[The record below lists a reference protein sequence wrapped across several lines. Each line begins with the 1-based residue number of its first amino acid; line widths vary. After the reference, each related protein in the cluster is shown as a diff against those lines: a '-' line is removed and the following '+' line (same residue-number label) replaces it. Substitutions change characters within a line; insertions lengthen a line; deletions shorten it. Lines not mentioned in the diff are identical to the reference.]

1 MHVLKLK
8 QGDKVIKWGLWAQ
21 REFAKRKGMANALD
35 FFSLF
40 ASTEDPNAEDVVA
53 EKARAEKETAGRMMD
68 LIPELFLMGAEYAAI
83 KKGIEFKDT
92 IIDACEWVDELGGI
106 SDNSPCLAAFHYI
119 MAGYQLDLSEQ
130 NSFANSDIEKK
141 TES

>member
-1 MHVLKLK
+1 
-8 QGDKVIKWGLWAQ
+8 
-21 REFAKRKGMANALD
+21 
-35 FFSLF
+35 
-40 ASTEDPNAEDVVA
+40 
-53 EKARAEKETAGRMMD
+53 
-68 LIPELFLMGAEYAAI
+68 MGAEYAAI